1 MQEYSDPMSAPYR
14 LITIPPSHYCE
25 KARWGLEQAGI
36 AYREEGHPPLLHRV
50 ATKFARGGRS
60 TPVLVA
66 GGRVLAD
73 STDIL
78 QFIDVEHAE
87 DWRPY
92 PTDSQLRVEAEE
104 LEEVFDTRLGPHT
117 RRVAYYH
124 LLQHNELFLTS
135 VLAGVGGFERTLF
148 RAFAPLVKK
157 LMRTGMRIDDE
168 GAERS
173 LGYVRNVFATVGELL
188 ADGRSYL
195 VGKKFGA
202 ADLTFAS
209 LAAPVLLPR
218 SYGSPLPSLGE
229 VPAEFLA
236 QIEEFRSSPAGDFA
250 LRIYRDHR

>member
-25 KARWGLEQAGI
+25 KARWGLEKAGI

-135 VLAGVGGFERTLF
+135 VLAGVFERTLF

-157 LMRTGMRIDDE
+157 LMRAGMRIDDE

>member
-1 MQEYSDPMSAPYR
+1 MASEYR

-25 KARWGLEQAGI
+25 KARWALEKAGI
-36 AYREEGHPPLLHRV
+36 SYREEGHPPLLHRLAV
-50 ATKFARGGRS
+50 RLAKGEHS

-66 GGRVLAD
+66 GKVVLPD

-87 DWRPY
+87 GWRPY

-104 LEEVFDTRLGPHT
+104 LEEVFA
-117 RRVAYYH
+117 RRIAYYH
-124 LLQHNELFLTS
+124 LLQDNELFLAS

-148 RAFAPLVKK
+148 RALAPLIKK
-157 LMRTGMRIDDE
+157 LMRVAMRIDDE

-173 LGYVRNVFATVGELL
+173 LGYVQNVFATVGELL

-195 VGKKFGA
+195 VGRKFGA
-202 ADLTFAS
+202 ADLTFAA

-218 SYGSPLPSLGE
+218 SYGSPLPSLDQ
-229 VPAEFLA
+229 VPAELLA
-236 QIEEFRSSPAGDFA
+236 QIEDFRSSPAGDFA

>member
-1 MQEYSDPMSAPYR
+1 VSSEYR

-25 KARWGLEQAGI
+25 KARWALEKAGI
-36 AYREEGHPPLLHRV
+36 PYREEGHPPLLHRLAV
-50 ATKFARGGRS
+50 KLAKGERS

-66 GGRVLAD
+66 GKVVLPD

-87 DWRPY
+87 GWRPY

-104 LEEVFDTRLGPHT
+104 LEEIFDTHLGPHT
-117 RRVAYYH
+117 RRIAYYH
-124 LLQHNELFLTS
+124 LLQHDELFLAS
-135 VLAGVGGFERTLF
+135 VLAGVGGFESALF
-148 RAFAPLVKK
+148 KLSSPVVKK
-157 LMRTGMRIDDE
+157 LMRVGMRIDDE
-168 GAERS
+168 GVERS
-173 LGYVRNVFATVGELL
+173 IGYVKNVFKTVGELL

-202 ADLTFAS
+202 ADLSFAA

-218 SYGSPLPSLGE
+218 SYGSPLPSLDE
-229 VPAEFLA
+229 VPADLLA
-236 QIEEFRSSPAGDFA
+236 QIEGFRSTPAGEFA

>member
-1 MQEYSDPMSAPYR
+1 MSSEYR

-25 KARWGLEQAGI
+25 KARWALEHAGI
-36 AYREEGHPPLLHRV
+36 AYREEGHPPLLHRL
-50 ATKFARGGRS
+50 ATKLGKGGRS

-66 GGRVLAD
+66 GDRVLPD

-87 DWRPY
+87 GWRPY
-92 PTDSQLRVEAEE
+92 PTDSQLRVESEE
-104 LEEVFDTRLGPHT
+104 LEEIFDTRLGPHT
-117 RRVAYYH
+117 RRIAYYH
-124 LLQHNELFLTS
+124 LLQHDKLFLES

-148 RAFAPLVKK
+148 KVLSPLVKK
-157 LMRTGMRIDDE
+157 LMRVGMRIDDE

-173 LGYVRNVFATVGELL
+173 LGYVQNVFASVGELL

-195 VGKKFGA
+195 VGKIFGA
-202 ADLTFAS
+202 ADLTFAA

-218 SYGSPLPSLGE
+218 NYGSPLPSLDE
-229 VPAEFLA
+229 VPTELLA
-236 QIEEFRSSPAGDFA
+236 QIEDFRSSPAGEFA

>member
-1 MQEYSDPMSAPYR
+1 MSSEYR

-25 KARWGLEQAGI
+25 KARWALDRAGI
-36 AYREEGHPPLLHRV
+36 SYREEGHPPLLHRLSV
-50 ATKFARGGRS
+50 KLARGDRS

-66 GGRVLAD
+66 GKVVLPD

-78 QFIDVEHAE
+78 QFIDIEHAE
-87 DWRPY
+87 GWRPY
-92 PTDSQLRVEAEE
+92 PIDSQLRVEAEE

-117 RRVAYYH
+117 RRIAYYH
-124 LLQHNELFLTS
+124 LLQDNELFLAS
-135 VLAGVGGFERTLF
+135 VLAGVGGAERTLF
-148 RAFAPLVKK
+148 RALAPLVKK
-157 LMRTGMRIDDE
+157 LMRVGMRIDDE

-173 LGYVRNVFATVGELL
+173 LAYVRGIFATVGDLL

-202 ADLTFAS
+202 ADLTFAA

-218 SYGSPLPSLGE
+218 NYGSPLPSLGE
-229 VPAEFLA
+229 VPAELVG
-236 QIEEFRSSPAGDFA
+236 QIEEFRSLPAGDFA